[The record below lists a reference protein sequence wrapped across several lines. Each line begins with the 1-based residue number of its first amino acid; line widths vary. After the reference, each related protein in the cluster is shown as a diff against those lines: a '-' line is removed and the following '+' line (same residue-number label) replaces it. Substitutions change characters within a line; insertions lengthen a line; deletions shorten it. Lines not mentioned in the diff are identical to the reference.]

1 MVMEIGRHGKPS
13 LRQWLL
19 YSCVRDFS
27 KCIQAYRF
35 FRNLQE
41 KLGAPDLQE
50 ITMEVKSTRMPAC
63 GQ

>member
-1 MVMEIGRHGKPS
+1 MENLHWGTS
-13 LRQWLL
+13 YFTAVL
-19 YSCVRDFS
+19 DFS

-50 ITMEVKSTRMPAC
+50 MTMEVKSTRIPDC